1 MRHRLR
7 LPEEHR
13 PDAEVLVQPSTVV
26 EARVLLHDDGL
37 DVAVE
42 HGHPKNDAKEV
53 KVVRRGKVLVEE
65 ARAAEPRVERK
76 EEEEHGEAGVFV
88 KRVQNELAV
97 APVVGAAV
105 VEHQSLQE
113 PKLRNGKVAGV
124 DGLAALEAR
133 NPDADLR
140 RHDHVHVVGPV
151 SNGQSHGLGSHV
163 VLDEVHK
170 LRLLLRGH
178 AHREDGAVPR
188 KQPAQNDLHGSI
200 QREEHAHRA
209 AVQNQRRR
217 PRAVRPAARGSLA
230 ARVGPAAPCL
240 EVGDLGLH
248 RLGLGDGRGAP
259 REPVAERGDV
269 RRGRRITELFE
280 EARRGFAPVGRRA
293 ELSSVEAVEEELE
306 IAAVLFGEDV
316 DAHALRDEAARLC
329 DLHGRLALV
338 SR

>member
-140 RHDHVHVVGPV
+140 RHDHVHVVGAV
-151 SNGQSHGLGSHV
+151 ADGQRHGPRVHV
-163 VLDEVHK
+163 RLDEHDK
-170 LRLLLRGH
+170 LGLLLWGDAACDH
-178 AHREDGAVPR
+178 GVAFLQNGKEHRLDARVAEQRQHRLAVDDEAALPDRILLGLWPDGAVADVIF
-188 KQPAQNDLHGSI
+188 QVVL
-200 QREEHAHRA
+200 
-209 AVQNQRRR
+209 
-217 PRAVRPAARGSLA
+217 VRL
-230 ARVGPAAPCL
+230 
-240 EVGDLGLH
+240 
-248 RLGLGDGRGAP
+248 
-259 REPVAERGDV
+259 
-269 RRGRRITELFE
+269 
-280 EARRGFAPVGRRA
+280 
-293 ELSSVEAVEEELE
+293 
-306 IAAVLFGEDV
+306 
-316 DAHALRDEAARLC
+316 
-329 DLHGRLALV
+329 
-338 SR
+338 